1 MYVKHSQLAL
11 NYSDSTRVWRYMNFR
26 KFQSI
31 ISQRALFFC
40 RADRFDDKW
49 EGVFPIKMIENF
61 ELDKRQIP
69 SVDGNTYTLCQ
80 WQMQKEARSYLINC
94 WHANENES
102 FAMWKI
108 YTEDKHPSIAVQST
122 VGRLKHSFDKT
133 TDRIWIGE
141 VEYIDFRNWEP
152 DNKFFNVGRP
162 NTLKAFFMKW
172 HYFSYENEI
181 RTVINRAYS
190 EHKSENGIFVSTDLD
205 ELVEN
210 VYLSADTNREEE
222 QRVRQLLEQYSY
234 PFPVQKSDL
243 GISIYM

>member
-11 NYSDSTRVWRYMNFR
+11 NYPDSARVWRYMDFS
-26 KFQSI
+26 KFQNI
-31 ISQRALFFC
+31 ISHRALFFC

-49 EGVFPIKMIENF
+49 EGVFPLKMIEKF
-61 ELDKRQIP
+61 ELDNRRYP
-69 SVDGNTYTLCQ
+69 SVDGNTYTPCE
-80 WQMQKEARSYLINC
+80 WQMQKEARSHLINC
-94 WHANENES
+94 WHANENEA

-108 YTEDKHPSIAVQST
+108 YTEEKHPSIAVQST
-122 VGRLKHSFDKT
+122 VGRLKNSFNET

-141 VEYIDFRNWEP
+141 VEYIEFRNWEP
-152 DNKFFNVGRP
+152 DNRCFNVGSP

-181 RTVINRAYS
+181 RAVINRAYS
-190 EHKSENGIFVSTDLD
+190 EHKSENGIFVRTDLD

-210 VYLSADTNREEE
+210 VCLSADTNREEE

-234 PFPVQKSDL
+234 SFPVQKSDL